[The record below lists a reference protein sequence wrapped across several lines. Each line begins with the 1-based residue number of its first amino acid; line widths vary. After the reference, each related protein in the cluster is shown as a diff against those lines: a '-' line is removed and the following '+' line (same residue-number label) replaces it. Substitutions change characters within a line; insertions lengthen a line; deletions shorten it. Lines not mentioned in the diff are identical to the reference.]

1 MEVTRRTPSPRKS
14 YNREFKPRVV
24 EHYKDLSIGN
34 AIKHIIETAK
44 YKRRKRRWIKT
55 EIKLQETHKRF
66 KMDLAENHFYP
77 DNLWRGNCTVNL

>member
-14 YNREFKPRVV
+14 YNREYKPRVV

-44 YKRRKRRWIKT
+44 YKRRKQWAALDYNRNKT
-55 EIKLQETHKRF
+55 ARNAQK
-66 KMDLAENHFYP
+66 
-77 DNLWRGNCTVNL
+77 V